1 MNNFNRDIIRYHNRI
16 RNDAYDSSKY
26 ALNYDQRLADQ
37 AQQWADYL
45 SSNECY
51 NDKGEHPSDSKY
63 KNRNELC
70 NRYLGADC
78 EEPCKV
84 NGKGDYTCKKAGQNV
99 STLTVPN
106 GSDYNMNPEVIV
118 NGWYNEIF
126 EDDGNQSCNDVL
138 YECGSLMTDT
148 NKECGHASQVLWK
161 NSQKVGCGYSK
172 CSNHGDDRYFIVCN
186 YDQGNIT
193 DHTYCSK
200 QNKNSP
206 NIIRDNLPQKC
217 YSNNRCKKY
226 KLDEAVQM

>member
-26 ALNYDQRLADQ
+26 ELNYDQRLADQ
-37 AQQWADYL
+37 AQHWADYL

-51 NDKGEHPSDSKY
+51 NDKGEHPSDDKY

-148 NKECGHASQVLWK
+148 NKECGHA
-161 NSQKVGCGYSK
+161 
-172 CSNHGDDRYFIVCN
+172 
-186 YDQGNIT
+186 
-193 DHTYCSK
+193 
-200 QNKNSP
+200 
-206 NIIRDNLPQKC
+206 
-217 YSNNRCKKY
+217 
-226 KLDEAVQM
+226 